1 MATKRKQH
9 YTVTFRAT
17 FSDKILVE
25 ASSCGE
31 AVEKAIREVKNT
43 RAEDLLERYE
53 KPEDVTVTSMSEDVP
68 QKAKATRVG

>member
-1 MATKRKQH
+1 MATRRKQT
-9 YTVTFRAT
+9 YSVTFRAT
-17 FSDKILVE
+17 FSDKIFVE

-31 AVEKAIREVKNT
+31 AVKKAIREVKNT

-68 QKAKATRVG
+68 KKVKVTPV